1 MIENVRVENNEILCD
16 GQVEEF
22 DIYNDFCCR
31 GFGWE
36 VLLII
41 DCSNDDKSIWGRCK
55 NPDCPIVTDGFTKE
69 TDMYHGVSDFC
80 ESDFLELLLDGYH
93 ISDPK
98 IEKEIEEK

>member
-1 MIENVRVENNEILCD
+1 MIKNLRVENNEILCD
-16 GQVEEF
+16 GQVKEF
-22 DIYNDFCCR
+22 DIYKDFCCD

-41 DCSNDDKSIWGRCK
+41 GCGNDKSIWGHCK
-55 NPDCPIVTDGFTKE
+55 NPDCPIIESGFTKE

-80 ESDFLELLLDGYH
+80 ESDFLELLLNGCH
-93 ISDPK
+93 IGDSK